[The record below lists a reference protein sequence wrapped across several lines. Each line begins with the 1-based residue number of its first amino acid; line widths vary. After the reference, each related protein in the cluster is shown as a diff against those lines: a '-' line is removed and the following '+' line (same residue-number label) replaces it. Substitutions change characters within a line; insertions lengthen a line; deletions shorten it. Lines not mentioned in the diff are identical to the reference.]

1 MVPSNYDGPSNGDYV
16 SYVEKLMRASPDY
29 RRTLRSIDGAVQ
41 SAVST
46 PGVQADSPV
55 AQLRDKLQKARE
67 LVEQQVDQQAARK
80 KAAMLSPSASPAQRA
95 AQTAQTA
102 QTGQSAGSARAVSR
116 QEAQQRFRAIEQ
128 EIESQKAKA
137 SADKSTPLISPFSV
151 VMIVAGIVIS
161 QFASGFGT
169 MLVIMGGLSLVG
181 GVVNKLKG
189 K

>member
-1 MVPSNYDGPSNGDYV
+1 MVPANYDGPSNGDYV
-16 SYVEKLMRASPDY
+16 SYVEKLMRASPEY

-80 KAAMLSPSASPAQRA
+80 KAAMLSPAASPAQRA
-95 AQTAQTA
+95 AQTA